1 MTTRP
6 SAHARKAA
14 YRVKASARHER
25 GAVLIVGLVMLAV
38 MTLLVVSMIKTSVV
52 ELKIGGANQIA
63 QQNQT
68 NAEVMIN
75 TFINDNNGRFAS
87 NYLPLVPASGG
98 PIKPTAAASGSY
110 NTSST
115 VYSVAPTNTHFGQAD
130 LNIRQIQCSGQRQ
143 IGIALGALQFVFFD
157 VRSTATGTLG
167 GSATVHQG
175 IRSVVPAGSC

>member
-1 MTTRP
+1 MTHRP

-14 YRVKASARHER
+14 YRHER

-98 PIKPTAAASGSY
+98 PIKPTAAPSGSY

-115 VYSVAPTNTHFGQAD
+115 VYAVAPTNTHFGQAD
-130 LNIRQIQCSGQRQ
+130 LNVRQIQCSGQRQ